1 MLAKS
6 LEFGKIKSKD
16 DRYIIE
22 EGGGIGGVKKRK
34 LKKFFLVV

>member
-6 LEFGKIKSKD
+6 LELGKIKSKD

-22 EGGGIGGVKKRK
+22 EGEIGGVKKRK